1 MPDNQNEQNQFS
13 GLLPLLRFNLRE
25 TSVDCAC
32 GCAVFTENELLA
44 LLEKHNGNVNAASY
58 EGLIIKARC
67 ESLVLPDGLELPDG
81 RNYWLNLARLYRPV
95 VSRNIPRAEE
105 VTADVSVAQH

>member
-1 MPDNQNEQNQFS
+1 LPDNNNDQFS

-25 TSVDCAC
+25 TSGDCAC
-32 GCAVFTENELLA
+32 GCAAFTENELLA
-44 LLEKHNGNVNAASY
+44 LLDKHNGNVNAASY
-58 EGLIIKARC
+58 EGLVIKARC

-95 VSRNIPRAEE
+95 ISRNIPRAEE
-105 VTADVSVAQH
+105 VTVHGSVTQR

>member
-1 MPDNQNEQNQFS
+1 MPDNNGHSDFS

-25 TSVDCAC
+25 TSGDCAC
-32 GCAVFTENELLA
+32 GCAAFSEDELLA
-44 LLEKHNGNVNAASY
+44 LLDKHGGDVNAASY
-58 EGLIIKARC
+58 EGLILKARSD
-67 ESLVLPDGLELPDG
+67 SLVLPDGLELPDG

-105 VTADVSVAQH
+105 VRGIVSDSQH